1 MREIPIREYVK
12 DRTQDVVAQQI
23 GVTQSGLSQMLRS
36 SRKIFVR
43 LDEKGTLLG
52 AYETRSIGRH
62 SVNENKCT
70 A

>member
-43 LDEKGTLLG
+43 LDDTGVLLG
-52 AYETRSIGRH
+52 AYETRSIGRPA
-62 SVNENKCT
+62 SNENKCT

>member
-43 LDEKGTLLG
+43 LDDAGSVLG
-52 AYETRSIGRH
+52 AYETRSIGRP
-62 SVNENKCT
+62 SANGDKCT